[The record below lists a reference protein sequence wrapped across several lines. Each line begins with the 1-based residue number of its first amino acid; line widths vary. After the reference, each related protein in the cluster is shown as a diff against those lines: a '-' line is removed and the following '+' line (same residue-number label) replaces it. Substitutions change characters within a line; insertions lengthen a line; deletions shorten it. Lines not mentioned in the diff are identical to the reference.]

1 MTYRDDFGLGSAR
14 AWRARWKARPRACA
28 LRYGGALA
36 ETIFLHASGK
46 VRDREGAIAST
57 RGACAPR

>member
-1 MTYRDDFGLGSAR
+1 MMKYRGDFGLGSAS
-14 AWRARWKARPRACA
+14 ASRARF
-28 LRYGGALA
+28 GALA
-36 ETIFLHASGK
+36 EAIFLHASGK